1 MVDHRKVYKLDVGKA
16 EQTKQRLQEES
27 QASLLPMFK
36 IPEGETVVR
45 ILPPWSE
52 LGDIGYECRS
62 HWRIPPDDKMYP
74 CLKQINQEC
83 PLCEFYKELRN
94 TGKDEFAKR
103 IYANKSIY
111 LNAIIR
117 KEEAKGIQIIR
128 CGTLLYQELIGY
140 AYDPDYLM
148 VDLEKGRD
156 MTIERVGQGQKD
168 TRYTVKPAANAS
180 PLHKSKKIAQKWID
194 EMFDLDS
201 IMQFPTREQ
210 LEGVVSNISGGRVL
224 DADVEEQKQ
233 IETSDTGVITEVSLD
248 DDEIDTKKIEE
259 DKKKKETIKKLQEEL
274 SDLVGD
280 NTK

>member
-1 MVDHRKVYKLDVGKA
+1 MGEHRKVFKLNVEKA

-45 ILPPWSE
+45 IMPPWSE

-74 CLKQINQEC
+74 CLKQVNQEC
-83 PLCEFYKELRN
+83 PLCEFSKELRSD
-94 TGKDEFAKR
+94 GKDEFAKR

-140 AYDPDYLM
+140 AYDPDYTM
-148 VDLEKGRD
+148 TDLDKGRD
-156 MTIERVGQGQKD
+156 MTIERIGQGQKD
-168 TRYTVKPAANAS
+168 TRYSVKPAANAS
-180 PLHKSKKIAQKWID
+180 PLHTNKKTIEKWCD
-194 EMFDLDS
+194 EMYPLDS
-201 IMQFPTREQ
+201 IMKFPSPEE
-210 LEGVVSNISGGRVL
+210 LEEVVNTIGGGKFI
-224 DADVEEQKQ
+224 DSPGKEEPKQ
-233 IETSDTGVITEVSLD
+233 ISVETQTEPETV
-248 DDEIDTKKIEE
+248 DTKEE
-259 DKKKKETIKKLQEEL
+259 DDKKKAEKDKKKKETIDRLQKEL
-274 SDLVGD
+274 TALTETES
-280 NTK
+280 K